1 MILKKLILLTLL
13 IQGAFLFAQKEVY
26 VSAKNG
32 LIVRNKPN
40 RTAERIGKFNHA
52 EKLNL
57 LQKTGKQIIVI
68 DDGKTIKGEW
78 YKVDSNNAL
87 TGYVFS
93 GFLSDKKLKNSF
105 EFISYNTDYDYFF
118 LEVRNRKGDVETFIH
133 NTEEDI
139 KYLRGDII
147 EIAWKEDSITMA
159 GDESIVEEANILIS
173 SKKIKDGNV
182 SKFRKNYK
190 KEISYLLD
198 KDNYSASFLEK
209 IYLNVEYYIA
219 NTTNELLRNLII
231 NNNKITCTIAQIK
244 RNDKPFLQIGITH
257 LFEHKT
263 NTIKWLYYNLNSS
276 QFYEYDLPNDSLIE
290 VK

>member
-1 MILKKLILLTLL
+1 MALKKLILLTLL

-26 VSAKNG
+26 VSAENG

-40 RTAERIGKFNHA
+40 RKAERIGKFNHA

-68 DDGKTIKGEW
+68 DEGKTIKGEW
-78 YKVDSNNAL
+78 YKVNSNNAL

-93 GFLSDKKLKNSF
+93 GFLSNKKLKNSF

-118 LEVRNRKGDVETFIH
+118 LEVKNSKGNVETFIH
-133 NTEEDI
+133 NTEENI

-159 GDESIVEEANILIS
+159 GDESIVEKANILVS
-173 SKKIKDGNV
+173 SKKIRGGNV

-198 KDNYSASFLEK
+198 KDNYSTSFLEK
-209 IYLNVEYYIA
+209 IYLNIEYYTA
-219 NTTNELLRNLII
+219 NTTNKLLRNLII
-231 NNNKITCTIAQIK
+231 NNKQITCTVAQIK

-263 NTIKWLYYNLNSS
+263 NTVKWLYYNLNSS

-290 VK
+290 IK